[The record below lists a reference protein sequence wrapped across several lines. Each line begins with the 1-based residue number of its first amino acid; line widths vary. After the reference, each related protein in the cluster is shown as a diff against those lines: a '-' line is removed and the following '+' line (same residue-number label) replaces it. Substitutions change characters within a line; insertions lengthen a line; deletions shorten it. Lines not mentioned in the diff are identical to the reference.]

1 MPFHLLGRKKK
12 KELSWYEKKPVSHTK
27 KKKLDETKIRITGRI
42 YYSFSLFLKK
52 KTLNFGSKRFL
63 QKCSAQAACG
73 KK

>member
-1 MPFHLLGRKKK
+1 MKQKSELQVGFTTHFH
-12 KELSWYEKKPVSHTK
+12 Y
-27 KKKLDETKIRITGRI
+27 
-42 YYSFSLFLKK
+42 FSKK

>member
-1 MPFHLLGRKKK
+1 MKQKSELQVGFTTHFH
-12 KELSWYEKKPVSHTK
+12 Y
-27 KKKLDETKIRITGRI
+27 
-42 YYSFSLFLKK
+42 FSKKK